1 MITDG
6 FFFLATLIGIAAILV
21 YLEKR
26 RGMAVFKYVPGF
38 VFLYLIAATLNTLG
52 VFGQTDSI
60 DAVGSGVKDA
70 LLPAMIMLL
79 LFQCDV
85 RQIIKLGPKLML
97 TYTAA
102 VVSIFAGFV
111 VAFLLFRGL
120 LDPEAW
126 KGFAALAGSW
136 TGGSANMVAVQEIL
150 QAPESLFGH
159 VLIVDTIVYSLW
171 LLLMFSGTGIAQ
183 RFNAWVKADTS
194 YLETQAAAVA
204 NSGDTSAGEAG
215 KDKGGGDSN
224 GRGETLDLVA
234 LFRVIALG
242 LFASAAAT
250 WVGNQLP
257 EIGVVVT
264 STTWTILIV
273 SVLGLI
279 IGSTRFGKMPGASE
293 VSHIML
299 YIIIGIIAAGSDFS
313 SLVEAPLYLLAGFVV
328 VTVHLLLMVLYAKLT
343 RTELFSLAVA
353 STANIGGVAS
363 APVVASA
370 YSQQLV
376 PVGVLYALIGAFAG
390 TFFGLATGQILSML
404 S

>member
-150 QAPESLFGH
+150 QAPESLFGQ

-171 LLLMFSGTGIAQ
+171 LLLMFSGTGIAK

-194 YLETQAAAVA
+194 YLETQVAAVT
-204 NSGDTSAGEAG
+204 NPGDTSAGVGG
-215 KDKGGGDSN
+215 KNKGGGAN
-224 GRGETLDLVA
+224 GSDETLDQVA

-257 EIGVVVT
+257 QIGVVVT

-328 VTVHLLLMVLYAKLT
+328 VTIHLLLMVVYAKLT

>member
-183 RFNAWVKADTS
+183 RFNVWVKADTS
-194 YLETQAAAVA
+194 YLETQVAAVT
-204 NSGDTSAGEAG
+204 NPGDTSAGEEG
-215 KDKGGGDSN
+215 KPN
-224 GRGETLDLVA
+224 GSGETLDLVA

-257 EIGVVVT
+257 QIGVVVT

-328 VTVHLLLMVLYAKLT
+328 VTIHLLLMVVYAKLT

-404 S
+404 G

>member
-1 MITDG
+1 
-6 FFFLATLIGIAAILV
+6 
-21 YLEKR
+21 
-26 RGMAVFKYVPGF
+26 MAVFKYVPGF

-97 TYTAA
+97 TYVAA

-111 VAFLLFRGL
+111 VAFLLFKGV

-194 YLETQAAAVA
+194 YLETQVAAVT
-204 NSGDTSAGEAG
+204 NPGDTSAGVGG
-215 KDKGGGDSN
+215 KNKGGDSN

-404 S
+404 G

>member
-97 TYTAA
+97 TYAAA

-204 NSGDTSAGEAG
+204 NSGDTSAGVGG
-215 KDKGGGDSN
+215 KNKGGGTN
-224 GRGETLDLVA
+224 GSGETLDLVA

-390 TFFGLATGQILSML
+390 TFFGLATGQVLSML
-404 S
+404 G

>member
-97 TYTAA
+97 TYAAA

-111 VAFLLFRGL
+111 VAFLLFKGV

-183 RFNAWVKADTS
+183 RFNTWVKADTS
-194 YLETQAAAVA
+194 YLETQAASVTK
-204 NSGDTSAGEAG
+204 SGGASAGEEG
-215 KDKGGGDSN
+215 KSNGSDSN
-224 GRGETLDLVA
+224 GSGAETLDLVA

-404 S
+404 G